1 MKKSTVRVTVAFVV
15 MIVIVI
21 GFYAYLSGKS
31 RAVADDVKMTQIQ
44 LVLSRDMQN
53 DYPPTVKEV
62 IKYYMDIQK
71 CLYNEECT
79 DEDVEQLG
87 LRARELYDTEL
98 LENNEEEMNLQQLR
112 AEVASFRS
120 DEKKITSI
128 TVASS
133 VNVDTFTEDGY
144 DLPEFSAAIQ
154 CLKRGRVI
162 PHLPYIFCV
171 VTRTGDGR
179 FTAGTWL
186 RMWMPGKSS
195 GVRQDVIYIYR

>member
-144 DLPEFSAAIQ
+144 DFARIQ
-154 CLKRGRVI
+154 CSYTVLEKGQSNPTSTI
-162 PHLPYIFCV
+162 YL
-171 VTRTGDGR
+171 
-179 FTAGTWL
+179 L
-186 RMWMPGKSS
+186 RRDENRRWK
-195 GVRQDVIYIYR
+195 IYGWDLAQNVDAR

>member
-128 TVASS
+128 TVASR

-144 DLPEFSAAIQ
+144 DFARIQ
-154 CLKRGRVI
+154 CSYTVLEKGQSNPTSTI
-162 PHLPYIFCV
+162 YL
-171 VTRTGDGR
+171 
-179 FTAGTWL
+179 L
-186 RMWMPGKSS
+186 RRDENRRWK
-195 GVRQDVIYIYR
+195 IYGWDLAQNVDAR

>member
-1 MKKSTVRVTVAFVV
+1 MKKSTVRVTVVFVV
-15 MIVIVI
+15 MILIVI

-31 RAVADDVKMTQIQ
+31 RAAADDVKMTQIQ

-128 TVASS
+128 SVASS
-133 VNVDTFTEDGY
+133 VNVDTFMEDGY
-144 DLPEFSAAIQ
+144 DFARIQ
-154 CLKRGRVI
+154 CSYTVLEKGQSN
-162 PHLPYIFCV
+162 PTS
-171 VTRTGDGR
+171 TRYL
-179 FTAGTWL
+179 L
-186 RMWMPGKSS
+186 RRDENRRWK
-195 GVRQDVIYIYR
+195 IYGWDLAQNVDAR

>member
-44 LVLSRDMQN
+44 LVLSRDMLN

-144 DLPEFSAAIQ
+144 DFARIQ
-154 CLKRGRVI
+154 CSYTVLEKGQSNPTSTI
-162 PHLPYIFCV
+162 YL
-171 VTRTGDGR
+171 
-179 FTAGTWL
+179 L
-186 RMWMPGKSS
+186 RRDENRRWK
-195 GVRQDVIYIYR
+195 IYGWDLAQNVDAR